1 MAMNNM
7 MTRIS
12 PTIGTTFVDSNFV
25 AEFIFHH
32 LAPLFHFKAITNAPN
47 SFNVPAFVF
56 VLI

>member
-25 AEFIFHH
+25 AVSINDLSIFK
-32 LAPLFHFKAITNAPN
+32 FSDF
-47 SFNVPAFVF
+47 
-56 VLI
+56 